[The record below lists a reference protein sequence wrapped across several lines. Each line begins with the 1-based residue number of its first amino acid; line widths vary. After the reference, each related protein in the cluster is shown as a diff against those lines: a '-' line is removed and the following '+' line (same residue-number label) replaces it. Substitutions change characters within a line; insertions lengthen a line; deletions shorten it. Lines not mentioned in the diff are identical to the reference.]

1 MNPHVETQ
9 YRTHGTRGELVI
21 TIMLDTNHSVIRE
34 DAVVLVTPDGILTGP
49 VVGDDLDDL
58 AYATWEDAEWR

>member
-1 MNPHVETQ
+1 VVTTVLN
-9 YRTHGTRGELVI
+9 
-21 TIMLDTNHSVIRE
+21 TNHSETGE

-58 AYATWEDAEWR
+58 AHASWEDAEWC